1 MIFNLLF
8 ITVDKLT
15 IFSQSFT
22 TSMVMGVKKKNLHIS
37 DIHESKIKSE
47 QKTYLAQNSLN
58 ATRKLSFNGKVGR

>member
-1 MIFNLLF
+1 
-8 ITVDKLT
+8 
-15 IFSQSFT
+15 
-22 TSMVMGVKKKNLHIS
+22 MVMGVKKKNLHIS